1 VFSGGDGRSQSGSGE
16 LVLTLGAGVVFVGV
30 EGYPGAIVD
39 VTGCVDGIT
48 GGAKALLGGG
58 GHLDTEA
65 EARETTAAAT
75 AARKGP

>member
-1 VFSGGDGRSQSGSGE
+1 MPSVI
-16 LVLTLGAGVVFVGV
+16 VHFVGF
-30 EGYPGAIVD
+30 I
-39 VTGCVDGIT
+39 DGIT
-48 GGAKALLGGG
+48 GGAETLLGGGECG